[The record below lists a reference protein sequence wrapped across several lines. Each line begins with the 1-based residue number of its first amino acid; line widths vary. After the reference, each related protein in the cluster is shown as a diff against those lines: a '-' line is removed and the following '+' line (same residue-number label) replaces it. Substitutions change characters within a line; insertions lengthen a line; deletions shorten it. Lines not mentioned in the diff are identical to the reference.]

1 MATSYKTP
9 GVYVEEIVK
18 FPPSVAE
25 VETAIPAF
33 IGFTAQAKKI
43 IDGDLKEKPTRISSL
58 LEYEQYFGQGPSY
71 TPNKIELD
79 SANMP
84 VVDNCTLSN
93 SKFVLYDSM
102 RLFYDNGGG
111 ACYIISVGIY
121 SETEATLFAD
131 NKRFTGGLDAL
142 KKYDEPTL
150 ILFPD
155 AVGLEISQLSS
166 LQQLALQQCAEL
178 GDRFAIL
185 DIREDTSLSE
195 DMESFR
201 NSVGMNNLKYG
212 AVYHPHLSTV
222 YSKSFRFRD
231 VNSVFSIKSKLA
243 PTDVDEKGTSI
254 IIRIESLE
262 SVIKDN
268 DKIKSEF
275 AADPL
280 TSWLNENE
288 FKKLTDPDDKN
299 ERLWQLLEQ
308 LDGKLIVNLDSDIK
322 TGPITNSEFLASA
335 VSIVKTNIIDSK
347 ILDKLVFMNEDNY
360 NTYKTKFLSDSFKFV
375 SYDVPTTDPLT
386 KKTETD
392 VFNAIKNSFSLIQQT
407 GKGYEETYE
416 KAIIP
421 YIPFYN
427 NILSVLN
434 TKATLLP
441 PSGAIAGIYSTVDR
455 DRGVWKAPANVS
467 INSVNGVSE
476 FINDAIQ
483 ENMNVDPNA
492 GKSINAIRPFTG
504 KGILVWGSRTLAG
517 NDNEWRYV
525 PVRRFFNFVE
535 ESSKKSTGWAVF
547 EPNDANTWTKVRG
560 QLDNFLNNLW
570 KRGALAG
577 AKPEHAY
584 YVNVGLGLTMTA
596 QDVLE
601 GRMIIE
607 IGMAAVRPAEF
618 IVLRFSHKLQES

>member
-43 IDGDLKEKPTRISSL
+43 IDGDLKEKPTRITSL

-71 TPNKIELD
+71 TPSKIELD

-142 KKYDEPTL
+142 KKYDEPTM

-155 AVGLEISQLSS
+155 AVGLEIPQLA
-166 LQQLALQQCAEL
+166 ALQQAALMQCAAL
-178 GDRFAIL
+178 GDRFTIM
-185 DIREDTSLSE
+185 DIKEDASLSE

-212 AVYHPHLSTV
+212 AAYHPHLSTV
-222 YSKSFRFRD
+222 YSKSFHFRD
-231 VNSVFSIKSKLA
+231 INSKISIKGRLTA
-243 PTDVDEKGTSI
+243 TDVDENGTSI
-254 IIRIESLE
+254 ISRIESLE
-262 SVIKDN
+262 KVITDN
-268 DKIKSEF
+268 DTITTEY
-275 AADPL
+275 AATVTAL
-280 TSWLNENE
+280 LNDSD
-288 FKKLTDPDDKN
+288 FKALSDDAKN
-299 ERLWQLLEQ
+299 ERLWQLILQ
-308 LDGKLIVNLDSDIK
+308 LDGILADNSEAGTKV
-322 TGPITNSEFLASA
+322 ITNSEFLVSA
-335 VSIVKTNIIDSK
+335 ENIVKTNIIESK
-347 ILDKLVFMNEDNY
+347 LINQLIFINTTNFDAVKGDLVS
-360 NTYKTKFLSDSFKFV
+360 TSFK
-375 SYDVPTTDPLT
+375 SLTAPSSDPGTGKGLTDIFT
-386 KKTETD
+386 
-392 VFNAIKNSFSLIQQT
+392 AIKNSFSLIQQT

-476 FINDAIQ
+476 FINDAIRKIDKCHPSVYRKRHSGMGLAHTGRQ
-483 ENMNVDPNA
+483 RQRMA
-492 GKSINAIRPFTG
+492 LCSCSPF
-504 KGILVWGSRTLAG
+504 L
-517 NDNEWRYV
+517 
-525 PVRRFFNFVE
+525 
-535 ESSKKSTGWAVF
+535 
-547 EPNDANTWTKVRG
+547 
-560 QLDNFLNNLW
+560 QLC
-570 KRGALAG
+570 
-577 AKPEHAY
+577 
-584 YVNVGLGLTMTA
+584 
-596 QDVLE
+596 
-601 GRMIIE
+601 GR
-607 IGMAAVRPAEF
+607 
-618 IVLRFSHKLQES
+618 KLQKIYRLGCF